1 MNENEVTTALALDA
15 AWVATLRADAL
26 ALLELA
32 VWGDVSSA
40 RLGAVTRLRKRALE
54 LNEKL
59 RAVTA
64 DRFWIPH
71 PREQL
76 KSALAGALAVGDALT
91 AAENSAREMDAGRDL
106 AALNR
111 QLGALAHEINRL
123 RGLSNRWAALL
134 DTLNRDRSAADD

>member
-15 AWVATLRADAL
+15 TWVATLRAGAL

-32 VWGDVSSA
+32 VWGDLSSS

-64 DRFWIPH
+64 DRSWIPH

-91 AAENSAREMDAGRDL
+91 AAANSAREMDAGCDL

-111 QLGALAHEINRL
+111 QLGALAHEVNRL
-123 RGLSNRWAALL
+123 REFSNRWAELL
-134 DTLNRDRSAADD
+134 DALNRDRLEADD